1 VAWLSWSEAMGIKN
15 QNAGMFVDYLF
26 YIVFGTAFAGTAAW
40 FVVNFSPW
48 AAGSGIPEVK
58 ACAAVVV

>member
-1 VAWLSWSEAMGIKN
+1 MGIKN
-15 QNAGMFVDYLF
+15 QNVGMFVDYLF